1 MTVKDI
7 LLRELESLPQQ
18 RQEDVLAF
26 VRFLK
31 IGLADSQYLEERFVA
46 SVAQARKI
54 AEGRGITERDIE
66 EEIAAVRT
74 ERSCDDPAA

>member
-7 LLRELESLPQQ
+7 LLRELESLPEQK
-18 RQEDVLAF
+18 QEDVLAF

-66 EEIAAVRT
+66 EEIAAVRA
-74 ERSCDDPAA
+74 ERSCG

>member
-66 EEIAAVRT
+66 EEIAAVRA
-74 ERSCDDPAA
+74 ERSCE